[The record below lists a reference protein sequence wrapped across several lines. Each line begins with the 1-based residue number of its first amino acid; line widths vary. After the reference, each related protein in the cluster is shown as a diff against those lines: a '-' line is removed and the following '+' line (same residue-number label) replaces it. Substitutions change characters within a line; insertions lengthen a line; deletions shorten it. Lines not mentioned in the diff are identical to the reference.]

1 MILQILLVWLL
12 QVEQNFT
19 LSRINLYQGRPC
31 LYKQGKPLI
40 LSFCDWTVRILL
52 RWYKN
57 EKCQLLLARYWHAI
71 LFSRIH
77 LKGKSITPPPLLF
90 FWEIYELF
98 RSSHR
103 RCFMKKFVLKSFAI
117 LTGKLRVCNLLKRD
131 FSTGFPT
138 EYCKIFKSTY
148 FEEHLLNGCYWFFK
162 KATEQRWAAA
172 FVFTQIIHLQVMGN

>member
-77 LKGKSITPPPLLF
+77 LKGKSITPPSLLF

-131 FSTGFPT
+131 FSTGVSHWILQNFQKHLFWRT
-138 EYCKIFKSTY
+138 FAQRLLLIF
-148 FEEHLLNGCYWFFK
+148 
-162 KATEQRWAAA
+162 
-172 FVFTQIIHLQVMGN
+172 